1 MNYLIPLFDCVL
13 FNNEMIFMN
22 ANAKYEI
29 CDFNGKLEI
38 VYDCNNQTSYVLNLK
53 NTNKQVLKVNCGN
66 DNYYFL
72 LKKHTNE
79 FFTTKIVFK
88 SKEIVVSLFE
98 KLFISI
104 DGVLI
109 CEEIV
114 DNLIYSHFEI
124 ERDMCLIFFKG
135 ERNYLVL
142 IKDDELKF
150 SNYYDEC
157 NISEKEKLFMCKLGD
172 ILNHG
177 LVLSVKENDAETYLV
192 YLDDEEMN
200 LKQEFLP
207 FVFLDCVKAG
217 NYKYCNNL
225 LCDEMKVEN
234 ENEIKDFFSE
244 FDFYYPLSKNSFA
257 LINKNTLAGIYAFEI
272 ENNKIVNITCQ

>member
-1 MNYLIPLFDCVL
+1 M
-13 FNNEMIFMN
+13 
-22 ANAKYEI
+22 
-29 CDFNGKLEI
+29 
-38 VYDCNNQTSYVLNLK
+38 
-53 NTNKQVLKVNCGN
+53 
-66 DNYYFL
+66 

-135 ERNYLVL
+135 ERNYLVV
-142 IKDDELKF
+142 IKDDEVKF

-234 ENEIKDFFSE
+234 ENEIKDFFSK

-272 ENNKIVNITCQ
+272 ENNKIVNITCR